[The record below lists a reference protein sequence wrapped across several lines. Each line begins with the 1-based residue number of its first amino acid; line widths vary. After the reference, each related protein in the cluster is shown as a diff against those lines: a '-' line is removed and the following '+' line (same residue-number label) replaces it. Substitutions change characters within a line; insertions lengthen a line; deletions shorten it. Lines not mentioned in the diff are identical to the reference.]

1 MCIQSILQSSSCFS
15 GCQITTRGKLVL
27 VLDSMNQTLHKQMQ
41 CFSDYVRTRLEKT
54 NMTIEVLNG
63 ENTHHVN
70 SQNQKKPNH
79 VNLDELGT
87 KLSNLSPEFNG
98 KENEGG
104 MAVILSD
111 RRLTSANFSDI
122 PDDREPF
129 LYIVNIGH
137 TEEEKNSCYRQHRS
151 ISEMRNISYIGQEM
165 ESIGCDGM
173 LTLLMVMLIVHL

>member
-1 MCIQSILQSSSCFS
+1 
-15 GCQITTRGKLVL
+15 
-27 VLDSMNQTLHKQMQ
+27 MNQTLHKQMQ
-41 CFSDYVRTRLEKT
+41 CFSHYVRTRLMKT

-63 ENTHHVN
+63 EN
-70 SQNQKKPNH
+70 SQNH
-79 VNLDELGT
+79 VNLDELRK
-87 KLSNLSPEFNG
+87 KLSNLSSEFNP
-98 KENEGG
+98 KENEAG

-137 TEEEKNSCYRQHRS
+137 TEEEEKNSCYRQHRS
-151 ISEMRNISYIGQEM
+151 ISEMRNISFIGQEM

-173 LTLLMVMLIVHL
+173 LTLSMVMLIVHL

>member
-1 MCIQSILQSSSCFS
+1 M
-15 GCQITTRGKLVL
+15 
-27 VLDSMNQTLHKQMQ
+27 
-41 CFSDYVRTRLEKT
+41 KT

-63 ENTHHVN
+63 EN
-70 SQNQKKPNH
+70 SQNH
-79 VNLDELGT
+79 VNLDELIT
-87 KLSNLSPEFNG
+87 KLSNSSSEFNG

-151 ISEMRNISYIGQEM
+151 ISGMRNISFIGQEM

-173 LTLLMVMLIVHL
+173 LTLSMVMLIVHL

>member
-15 GCQITTRGKLVL
+15 GCNITTRGKLLL
-27 VLDSMNQTLHKQMQ
+27 VLDSINQTLHKQLQ
-41 CFSDYVRTRLEKT
+41 CFSEYVLTRLNNT
-54 NMTIEVLNG
+54 NVTTEVLNS
-63 ENTHHVN
+63 ENTHHAN
-70 SQNQKKPNH
+70 SQNQQNPSH
-79 VNLDELGT
+79 VNLDELRT
-87 KLSNLSPEFNG
+87 KLSYLSSEFNA
-98 KENEGG
+98 KENEAG

-111 RRLTSANFSDI
+111 RRLTSANFSYM

-151 ISEMRNISYIGQEM
+151 ISEMRNISFIGQEM

-173 LTLLMVMLIVHL
+173 FTLSMVMLIVYL